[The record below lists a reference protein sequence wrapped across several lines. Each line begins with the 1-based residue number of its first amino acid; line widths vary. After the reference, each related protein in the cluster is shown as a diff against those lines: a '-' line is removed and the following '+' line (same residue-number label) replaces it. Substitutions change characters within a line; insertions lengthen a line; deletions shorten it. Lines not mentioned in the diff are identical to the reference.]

1 MYDFKRIDP
10 TDDDWKAI
18 EATYDGTVYKTKAW
32 FDYLAYQHCLPF
44 IAKVFQDSNLIGYFV
59 GALLKRGVWTLGA
72 PLEGVGTGNQGLA
85 MLRETLPPER
95 IEIYK
100 ALAKWVFKNRYAVW
114 LQVEDW
120 QLEIYDFEGN
130 EDIMEYHDSS
140 WVDLTADEET
150 MFARMDK
157 KSCRYKV
164 NKAIKEGVVIRE
176 TEDPEKFL
184 EIHYDQCKSVMHGKG
199 LEPLRSKSHLRE
211 MIRILY
217 PNYLLLLEAVIPTG
231 EVVATG
237 IYATSDKSAC
247 SFSSASYR
255 EYSHFCANELIRWE
269 AFKRCKERGAAFFN
283 NNGCMDFKLKFGSL
297 RDFRPRLVFQK
308 HNGLAVFRKFFK
320 DIYHKLRF
328 SLFKIKEKS

>member
-32 FDYLAYQHCLPF
+32 FGYLAYQHCKPF

-130 EDIMEYHDSS
+130 EDIMEYHDAS

-217 PNYLLLLEAVIPTG
+217 PDYLLLLEAVIPTG

-255 EYSHFCANELIRWE
+255 EYSRFCANELIRWE

-297 RDFRPRLVFQK
+297 RDFRPRIVFQK
-308 HNGLAVFRKFFK
+308 HKGLAVFRKFFK